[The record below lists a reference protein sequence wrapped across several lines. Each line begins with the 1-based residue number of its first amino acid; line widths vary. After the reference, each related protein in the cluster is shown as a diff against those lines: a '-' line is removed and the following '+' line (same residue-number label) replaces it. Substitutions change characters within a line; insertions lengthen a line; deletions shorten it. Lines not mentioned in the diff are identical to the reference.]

1 MIKISCIIPAFNE
14 EKNIEKILSVV
25 SYFLN
30 SEIYEII
37 VIDDFSSDKTVE
49 VIEKNY
55 PFIKLIKNSR
65 NLWKSASVAKWIQN
79 SNWNFIFLI
88 DADLIWLTKE
98 NIKNILRPILW
109 QQYDVTISFLK
120 NSIPL
125 FPFKKIDYCSGQR
138 VISKA
143 ILMQEI
149 NKIKELKSYWLEVF
163 INYLIIK
170 NKLSIKVIKWKNVE
184 NDFHHKKDGFIRWWW
199 KNLKIWHNILKHW
212 NWIIWVYKMNIELEK
227 LLK

>member
-149 NKIKELKSYWLEVF
+149 NKIKELKS
-163 INYLIIK
+163 
-170 NKLSIKVIKWKNVE
+170 
-184 NDFHHKKDGFIRWWW
+184 
-199 KNLKIWHNILKHW
+199 
-212 NWIIWVYKMNIELEK
+212 
-227 LLK
+227 

>member
-49 VIEKNY
+49 IIEKNY
-55 PFIKLIKNSR
+55 PFIKLIKNSK

-149 NKIKELKSYWLEVF
+149 NKIKELKSYWHEVF

>member
-1 MIKISCIIPAFNE
+1 MIKISCIIPAYNE
-14 EKNIEKILSVV
+14 EKNIKNTLDVV
-25 SYFLN
+25 LDFLGN
-30 SEIYEII
+30 EIYEIV
-37 VIDDFSSDKTVE
+37 VIDDFSEDKTVE
-49 VIEKNY
+49 IIEKNY
-55 PFIKLIKNSR
+55 PSIKLIKNSK
-65 NLWKSASVAKWIQN
+65 NLWKSASVAKWIEN
-79 SNWNFIFLI
+79 SNWNFIFLL
-88 DADLIWLTKE
+88 DADLIWLKKE

-143 ILMQEI
+143 ILTQEI

-170 NKLSIKVIKWKNVE
+170 NKLSIKVVKWENVE
-184 NDFHHKKDGFIRWWW
+184 NNFHHKKDGFIRWWW
-199 KNLKIWHNILKHW
+199 KNLKIWHNVLKHW

>member
-55 PFIKLIKNSR
+55 PFIKLIKNSK

-98 NIKNILRPILW
+98 NIKGFLMPILNKKC
-109 QQYDVTISFLK
+109 DVTISFLK
-120 NSIPL
+120 NSWPL

-184 NDFHHKKDGFIRWWW
+184 NNFHHKKDGFIRWWW
-199 KNLKIWHNILKHW
+199 KNLKIWHNVLKHW

>member
-65 NLWKSASVAKWIQN
+65 NL
-79 SNWNFIFLI
+79 
-88 DADLIWLTKE
+88 
-98 NIKNILRPILW
+98 
-109 QQYDVTISFLK
+109 
-120 NSIPL
+120 
-125 FPFKKIDYCSGQR
+125 
-138 VISKA
+138 
-143 ILMQEI
+143 
-149 NKIKELKSYWLEVF
+149 
-163 INYLIIK
+163 
-170 NKLSIKVIKWKNVE
+170 
-184 NDFHHKKDGFIRWWW
+184 
-199 KNLKIWHNILKHW
+199 
-212 NWIIWVYKMNIELEK
+212 
-227 LLK
+227 